1 MPPIDF
7 MPPEKGPGF
16 FTWRAKC
23 PHCGR
28 MAEGRIEKS
37 EPLRIDARCN
47 WCSRPAV
54 DEEILRIRCEGA
66 MTREIIKDVISTTN
80 AATSALIAAL
90 LARLISASVL
100 SREETLEFL
109 DRVEQIADGYSD
121 ETPDVATRL
130 YGFARTFREA
140 FGEGFRDPD
149 ANADG

>member
-16 FTWRAKC
+16 FTWRATC

-28 MAEGRIEKS
+28 RAEGRIEKI

-47 WCSRPAV
+47 WCRRPAV
-54 DEEILRIRCEGA
+54 DEDMLRIRCEGM
-66 MTREIIKDVISTTN
+66 MTREIIRDVISTTN

-90 LARLISASVL
+90 LARLISANVL
-100 SREETLEFL
+100 SRKETLEFL

-121 ETPDVATRL
+121 ENPDVTTRL
-130 YGFARTFREA
+130 YSFAQTFREA
-140 FGEGFRDPD
+140 GAGFRDPD
-149 ANADG
+149 RSTDE